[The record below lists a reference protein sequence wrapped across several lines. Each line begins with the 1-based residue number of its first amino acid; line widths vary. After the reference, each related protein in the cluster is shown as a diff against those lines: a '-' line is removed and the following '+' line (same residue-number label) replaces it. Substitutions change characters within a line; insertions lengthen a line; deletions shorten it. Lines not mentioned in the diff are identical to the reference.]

1 MLRVL
6 PDPEAKQRLE
16 RVYEALGREINRLF
30 PDSVV
35 RLTLAGDKVVVTGQA
50 KDIVEAAQI
59 LQIVGANATGQAR
72 TQGLL
77 PGQGP
82 AGAIPLTQ
90 VATSGLNLATGGL
103 STISQTFPG
112 VAGSELPTLANYQL
126 AVGANVINLLR
137 VPGEQQVMLKVTV
150 AEVDRAASRTV
161 GVDFSVLNRHGGT
174 VFASHLSNQPLPTG
188 GQGNTNGGA
197 TPVGSNN
204 ITAVLDNGR
213 IVSTITAL
221 RTLNFARTLAEPNL
235 VTTNGQSA
243 SFLAGGEFPVPVTS
257 GITLTGL
264 QGVQFVPFGVQL
276 RFIPYVTDKD
286 RVRLVVSSNVTTRD
300 PASAATIGGA
310 TVSGL
315 NSRFFQTT
323 VELRDGQTIAVAG
336 LIQNS
341 YGATAVRV
349 PFIGDLPIVGRL
361 FAQDG
366 SSSNEQE
373 LVVLIT
379 PMLVHPYDPH
389 QVPPLPGS
397 DIFEPGDLEF
407 YLLGRL
413 ESRRSYPMFGVARRN
428 PLRCKGRIFDSS
440 LHHGFFPLGW
450 RGRALVDELQRLQDQ
465 PRVGTAAG
473 HPTTFRLSLQAE
485 GHQPNRRQRV
495 HRPRRRQINTR
506 LFESSAEKSLDQQGQ
521 RRDKNVRL
529 DSRLDL
535 VIDRPHRHYVL
546 QLPKSA
552 LDVGQF
558 LVQRHGVED
567 AQSLLAGRDHVFPLE
582 PLLALEVRL
591 ALGEF
596 KRPAG
601 EFPVEISIAVISLHD
616 AFDGRP
622 DLLGPLQ
629 VAGGDTL
636 LELLQFLTC
645 SLHRLLTLR
654 LFVAAPL
661 VGVDDDHAHVG
672 ISGGD
677 FLGARAGRVGL
688 PFPSV
693 DAAGTVNPLGFVDG
707 VEPGIELGVAS
718 PLDPDEESML
728 VFRD

>member
-1 MLRVL
+1 MVSSAPPSGRSAPGRIFQIAQISQPETPSPLTPPPRRVAPAPGLEPQDSGLPEVFEPDQVRLPLLPEMPTPLGTTPRPSPETLRKFGLYVERIIDPENTFDVIIGRPRVIVLKQNPVRYQLEEEQIARVVPLFENRQISITGLKVGTTILNLWFGDANDPERQIVLSYLLRVL
-6 PDPEAKQRLE
+6 PDPEARQRLE

-59 LQIVGANATGQAR
+59 LQIVSANAPGQAR

-90 VATSGLNLATGGL
+90 VATTGINPYTVNTL
-103 STISQTFPG
+103 SQTIPG

-161 GVDFSVLNRHGGT
+161 GVDFSVLNRQGGP
-174 VFASHLSNQPLPTG
+174 VFASSLSGQPLPTG
-188 GQGNTNGGA
+188 GQGNTSGGA
-197 TPVGSNN
+197 TPMGTGN
-204 ITAVLDNGR
+204 IVAVLDNGR
-213 IVSTITAL
+213 IVSAITAL

-243 SFLAGGEFPVPVTS
+243 SFLAGGEFPVPVTGGFTG
-257 GITLTGL
+257 GI

-300 PASAATIGGA
+300 PASGATIGGA

-341 YGATAVRV
+341 YGATARRV
-349 PFIGDLPIVGRL
+349 PLFGDLPIVGRL

-413 ESRRSYPMFGVARRN
+413 ESRRSYDYREGVRTDIHRMLRYRR
-428 PLRCKGRIFDSS
+428 CD
-440 LHHGFFPLGW
+440 
-450 RGRALVDELQRLQDQ
+450 
-465 PRVGTAAG
+465 
-473 HPTTFRLSLQAE
+473 
-485 GHQPNRRQRV
+485 
-495 HRPRRRQINTR
+495 
-506 LFESSAEKSLDQQGQ
+506 
-521 RRDKNVRL
+521 
-529 DSRLDL
+529 
-535 VIDRPHRHYVL
+535 
-546 QLPKSA
+546 
-552 LDVGQF
+552 DVF
-558 LVQRHGVED
+558 
-567 AQSLLAGRDHVFPLE
+567 
-582 PLLALEVRL
+582 
-591 ALGEF
+591 
-596 KRPAG
+596 
-601 EFPVEISIAVISLHD
+601 
-616 AFDGRP
+616 
-622 DLLGPLQ
+622 
-629 VAGGDTL
+629 
-636 LELLQFLTC
+636 
-645 SLHRLLTLR
+645 
-654 LFVAAPL
+654 
-661 VGVDDDHAHVG
+661 
-672 ISGGD
+672 ISGPHGH
-677 FLGARAGRVGL
+677 
-688 PFPSV
+688 S
-693 DAAGTVNPLGFVDG
+693 
-707 VEPGIELGVAS
+707 PG
-718 PLDPDEESML
+718 PH
-728 VFRD
+728 